1 MQRLPP
7 PAAAFSEQ
15 IQSQYNVLIA
25 GPTTITALLNS
36 LSIGFKAVTVNEKAK
51 EVRELLAAAKA
62 QYGKFSDLLE
72 KARKKLMR
80 PGARLGMRK
89 TAAA

>member
-51 EVRELLAAAKA
+51 EVRELLAAAKHNMENSA
-62 QYGKFSDLLE
+62 TCL
-72 KARKKLMR
+72 KKRAKRLMR